1 MNQGLIKTP
10 YLSILSIKFIVSLI
24 KLIQSL
30 IKFSILSNLLFSNK
44 ISSQIYNFT
53 MIKSSKLLICV
64 ALIQTLIFL
73 SFFLFFL
80 VNLCSQKLD
89 YNKLYQSSACWK
101 ELILTEQS

>member
-44 ISSQIYNFT
+44 ISSQTNNFT
-53 MIKSSKLLICV
+53 LIKSSRLLICV
-64 ALIQTLIFL
+64 VLIQTLIFL
-73 SFFLFFL
+73 HSFYFFSEFMFSKIGL
-80 VNLCSQKLD
+80 
-89 YNKLYQSSACWK
+89 
-101 ELILTEQS
+101 